1 MAFVTPHI
9 YQNMISKTN
18 LLQILSD
25 TESYYVERTVSTTN
39 TDKFSQAICAFSN
52 DIAGS
57 GKNGY
62 LIIGAKDNGDL
73 SGLTVDDKLL
83 LQIAN
88 IRTDGNILPQPIITV
103 EKFSFNEGD
112 VLVAEV
118 PPQNSRPYAADFDLS
133 LVTAFRVTEPISQTY
148 FNDQLEEKSPTKAQQ
163 KPKKLTTK
171 AQEILRMKY

>member
-88 IRTDGNILPQPIITV
+88 IRTDGNILPQLIITV

-118 PPQNSRPYAADFDLS
+118 PPSEFPPVRGQLRPFASYCLS
-133 LVTAFRVTEPISQTY
+133 SHRAY
-148 FNDQLEEKSPTKAQQ
+148 FTN
-163 KPKKLTTK
+163 
-171 AQEILRMKY
+171 IF